1 MSTCSIMCLHFCA
14 LTGIPSVLVR
24 LPEQSSILPRPR
36 DATPTGRR
44 LLSTAVTAW
53 SIRLQYR
60 MYWVEDGWMS

>member
-53 SIRLQYR
+53 
-60 MYWVEDGWMS
+60 